1 MFIYKGSS
9 IMDSNRYNAA
19 WWSKDNDTGWEKVK
33 EAFRR
38 DWKQTEHDFGGSSPD
53 LNQDVPDTVKQ
64 ASGKEHIPPP
74 GQPNFEEY
82 EPALRYGFGARQYYG
97 KQYPAWDGQL
107 EQTLQK
113 DWSSPADWTRYRKAV
128 RQGYEFTPKP

>member
-1 MFIYKGSS
+1 
-9 IMDSNRYNAA
+9 MDSNRYNAA

-82 EPALRYGFGARQYYG
+82 EPALRYGYGARQYYG